1 MVVIVD
7 TCIIKSGDLGTWWDC
22 KSVSVLKSIGM
33 AYKHHKQYILL
44 AITAMPIEHAHYKY
58 VVQDHL
64 FSAHVHNWPSM
75 CKQKLSTIYR
85 HAQGKL
91 YRDPIQ
97 HAFGSLINYTLQNL
111 KQ

>member
-1 MVVIVD
+1 
-7 TCIIKSGDLGTWWDC
+7 
-22 KSVSVLKSIGM
+22 M

-64 FSAHVHNWPSM
+64 FFAHVHNWPSM
-75 CKQKLSTIYR
+75 CKQRLSTIYR

-91 YRDPIQ
+91 YRGPIQ

-111 KQ
+111 KQYVNRNEHLLAWNDGQKWWNGLL